1 MNNFKGTEN
10 SHRVLPT
17 AADADY
23 SIEKASISDFREL
36 FLSTPESIKIFQRWY
51 SKQNDLDDAGAFLN
65 KLKFFS
71 LSTSTI
77 MALFLFLQYQKEEDI
92 PTDFTDIDP
101 DGSEK
106 IFSESIHLFQRLL
119 KAHRIP
125 FTPKKELQA
134 ELAIR
139 MLLTVLE
146 DVQLL
151 TVYLV
156 LQLQKLESMM
166 SLPREEQEVKALI
179 ALNIYAPLAG
189 RLGIFWIKSEL
200 EDCAFRNLEYD
211 NYQILKKKIARK
223 RSERSESVERISNNI
238 QKMLKKAGI
247 PHEVQGRYKRF
258 YSIFQKLD
266 RVENDFER
274 IKDLIAFRVLVKN
287 IDQCYTALSF
297 IHENWAPVKNR
308 FKDYISNPKPNGYQS
323 LHTTVMEINDEPLSK
338 PRPIEIQIRT
348 HEMHHMAEFGLAAH
362 WFYKEKMN
370 KYDGKKVDQIQESFL
385 EKINSDGK
393 GKLNPILDFYSDK
406 IYVITPD
413 SEIIELP
420 KFSSP
425 LDYAYAIHTEVG
437 NRTIA
442 AKANG
447 IITSLDS
454 SLESGEEVE
463 IITSSRQEPRKEWLE
478 FVKTRHARNKIKH
491 ALHEKEREISKK
503 EGMEMLEKEFRDNGL
518 NLNRLIRDGQLERE
532 SRLKKNQ
539 QFEHILFCIGEGS
552 INSGEI
558 RRWFADDIGPEQTS
572 FKNTKESVTKSEARK
587 SKEKSAVAASKS
599 LIIVDGMDNVST
611 RIAKCCSPLKK
622 QPILGYLTKERV
634 ITIHKQDCSFMKKLD
649 PERKVKVIWGNKN

>member
-1 MNNFKGTEN
+1 MNNLKGTGN
-10 SHRVLPT
+10 SHGVLPT
-17 AADADY
+17 LVDADY
-23 SIEKASISDFREL
+23 SEEKASISDFREL
-36 FLSTPESIKIFQRWY
+36 FLSTPESINIFQRWY
-51 SKQNDLDDAGAFLN
+51 SKQNDLDGAGAFLN

-92 PTDFTDIDP
+92 PTDIIDIDP
-101 DGSEK
+101 ESPEK
-106 IFSESIHLFQRLL
+106 IFSESIHLYQRLL
-119 KAHRIP
+119 KVNRIP
-125 FTPKKELQA
+125 FTPKKEIQA

-139 MLLTVLE
+139 MLLTVLA

-156 LQLQKLESMM
+156 LQLHKLERMM
-166 SLPREEQEVKALI
+166 SLPREEQEAKAWI

-223 RSERSESVERISNNI
+223 RSERSNSVERISNNI

-362 WFYKEKMN
+362 WLYKEKMN

-406 IYVITPD
+406 IYVITPA

-420 KFSSP
+420 QFSSP

-454 SLESGEEVE
+454 SLKSGEEVE

-503 EGMEMLEKEFRDNGL
+503 EGMEMLEKEFRANGL

-539 QFEHILFCIGEGS
+539 EFEHILFCIGEGS

-558 RRWFADDIGPEQTS
+558 RRWFADDVGPEHTS
-572 FKNTKESVTKSEARK
+572 FKKIKESVTESEDRK
-587 SKEKSAVAASKS
+587 TKEKSAVAASKS

-634 ITIHKQDCSFMKKLD
+634 ITIHKQDCSFVKKLA
-649 PERKVKVIWGNKN
+649 PERKVKVIWGN

>member
-1 MNNFKGTEN
+1 M
-10 SHRVLPT
+10 
-17 AADADY
+17 
-23 SIEKASISDFREL
+23 
-36 FLSTPESIKIFQRWY
+36 
-51 SKQNDLDDAGAFLN
+51 
-65 KLKFFS
+65 
-71 LSTSTI
+71 
-77 MALFLFLQYQKEEDI
+77 
-92 PTDFTDIDP
+92 
-101 DGSEK
+101 
-106 IFSESIHLFQRLL
+106 
-119 KAHRIP
+119 
-125 FTPKKELQA
+125 
-134 ELAIR
+134 
-139 MLLTVLE
+139 
-146 DVQLL
+146 
-151 TVYLV
+151 
-156 LQLQKLESMM
+156 
-166 SLPREEQEVKALI
+166 
-179 ALNIYAPLAG
+179 AG

-223 RSERSESVERISNNI
+223 RSERSDSVERISNNI

-266 RVENDFER
+266 RVNNDFER
-274 IKDLIAFRVLVKN
+274 IRDLIAFRVLVKN
-287 IDQCYTALSF
+287 VDQCYTALSF
-297 IHENWAPVKNR
+297 IHEKWTPVKNR

-362 WFYKEKMN
+362 WLYKEKMN

-406 IYVITPD
+406 IYVITPA

-420 KFSSP
+420 QFASP

-454 SLESGEEVE
+454 SLKSGEEVE

-503 EGMEMLEKEFRDNGL
+503 EGMEMLEKEFRANGL

-539 QFEHILFCIGEGS
+539 EFEHILFCTVS
-552 INSGEI
+552 YTHLTL
-558 RRWFADDIGPEQTS
+558 P
-572 FKNTKESVTKSEARK
+572 TKA
-587 SKEKSAVAASKS
+587 
-599 LIIVDGMDNVST
+599 
-611 RIAKCCSPLKK
+611 
-622 QPILGYLTKERV
+622 
-634 ITIHKQDCSFMKKLD
+634 
-649 PERKVKVIWGNKN
+649 